1 MDFPIKINKKLLFI
15 ENRIYLYVCV
25 CVCVCVEVHNL
36 RLIQVPLLKLSTTIR
51 KID

>member
-25 CVCVCVEVHNL
+25 CVCVS
-36 RLIQVPLLKLSTTIR
+36 KSTI
-51 KID
+51 

>member
-15 ENRIYLYVCV
+15 ENRIYLYV

>member
-25 CVCVCVEVHNL
+25 CVCVEVHNL

-51 KID
+51 MID